1 MSQHP
6 EGRWLELGM
15 PQHAEGVGG
24 GVGAGSGAAW
34 RVIVELGVS
43 PRNGQV
49 YGLLHEID
57 KQVESSERTHRGSAT
72 VKGPSP
78 SSGGSSNDLCLS

>member
-1 MSQHP
+1 M
-6 EGRWLELGM
+6 EGGWWMTCRSMQEEWES
-15 PQHAEGVGG
+15 AEGQRRAAEAKGMWLRN
-24 GVGAGSGAAW
+24 SGTHV
-34 RVIVELGVS
+34 RSQSRLL
-43 PRNGQV
+43 

>member
-1 MSQHP
+1 MARNYGICVRSQS
-6 EGRWLELGM
+6 RAL
-15 PQHAEGVGG
+15 
-24 GVGAGSGAAW
+24 
-34 RVIVELGVS
+34 
-43 PRNGQV
+43 